1 MYGIQN
7 EAQHKKWTITNA
19 KPCDVTHTTVHS
31 HTRTYIYGCIE
42 TCWFIWFRYWTATC
56 QSSITVSGGMSFAN
70 ALISRFHCYMA
81 HIGKSDYNEYDEFI
95 IHKSGLQTNAK
106 PHEAHCW
113 KVFSFKFTTAVGLC
127 VCVCVRT
134 VHDTDRGTVK
144 LDCLRRD
151 QMKRFQNAQFKRNWM
166 TQNQRVYWFTSNETW
181 RWMTIVEPPIRYFKT
196 VNLLKFMRFL
206 KGCSI

>member
-1 MYGIQN
+1 MFDFLQYILYALNCNLSSWNQTFIEDAHINCMCVCVYGIQN

-127 VCVCVRT
+127 VCVCPYST
-134 VHDTDRGTVK
+134 
-144 LDCLRRD
+144 
-151 QMKRFQNAQFKRNWM
+151 
-166 TQNQRVYWFTSNETW
+166 
-181 RWMTIVEPPIRYFKT
+181 RY
-196 VNLLKFMRFL
+196 R
-206 KGCSI
+206 